1 MIKKIFG
8 TFGTQVLNAICN
20 FVTLWFGTHYLGD
33 EAWGI
38 GGIVLLDVSILLIGV
53 EFLAGSGLIY
63 FTPRKSYRTLFKIS
77 YIWSALVVAFYA
89 LLTKAFPSTFS
100 HHCAAHARE
109 KPTGGV
115 FLLSRVVYAPSN
127 PIAYRATSH
136 VMERAG
142 KRDRKCHTLSVM
154 LSRAV

>member
-8 TFGTQVLNAICN
+8 TFGTQALNAICN
-20 FVTLWFGTHYLGD
+20 FVTLWFGTHYLGA

-77 YIWSALVVAFYA
+77 YIWSVLIVAFYA
-89 LLTKAFPSTFS
+89 LIFYLCSFISSGFGRPINS
-100 HHCAAHARE
+100 
-109 KPTGGV
+109 
-115 FLLSRVVYAPSN
+115 SN
-127 PIAYRATSH
+127 VGATSH
-136 VMERAG
+136 RLPLFNVIPSLVTIHG
-142 KRDRKCHTLSVM
+142 TGFVVCVVHGV
-154 LSRAV
+154 